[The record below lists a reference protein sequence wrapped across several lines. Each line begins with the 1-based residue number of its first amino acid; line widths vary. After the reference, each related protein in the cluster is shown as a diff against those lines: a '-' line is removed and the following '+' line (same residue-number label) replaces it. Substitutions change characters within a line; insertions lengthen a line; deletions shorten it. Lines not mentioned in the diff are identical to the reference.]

1 MKDFIN
7 EDFLLHSDVA
17 KMLYHEHAEK
27 MPIIDYHCHLNP
39 KMIADDYKFSSITEI
54 WLGGDHYKWRAMR
67 ANGVDEKYITG
78 KETSDW
84 EKFEKWAETV
94 PYTLRNPLYHW
105 THLEL
110 KTAFGIGETLNP
122 ASAKRI
128 YDKCNELL
136 ATPEYSARGLM
147 KRYNVESVCTTDDP
161 IDTLEYHKAIA
172 DSGFEVKVLP
182 TWRPDKAMNV
192 TTAAEYRAYLEK
204 LSQASGVTISKFDD
218 LVEALKVRHQYFADH
233 GCKLA
238 DHGLADI
245 PAADYTM
252 AEISAIFDKVYGGNE
267 LTKDEKTKY
276 QAALLIILS
285 EMNAEAG
292 WTQQY
297 HYGPLRN
304 TNSRMMAKLGP
315 DTGFDTIGDF
325 RCAEAMV
332 KIFDRLNS
340 EGKLAKT
347 ILYNINPSEND
358 MVAAMIANYQD
369 GSVPGKMQFGSGWW
383 FNDQMGGMLRQMNA
397 LSEQGLLSRFVG
409 MLTDSRSFLSYP
421 RHEYFRRILCNMI
434 GNDVVNGIL
443 PESEMGR
450 IKGMIEDICYCNA
463 QAFLALKA
471 SAYIRI
477 CFTIARSPLL
487 LVGERCSFSPIFSMK
502 YKSDSSISSGV
513 CPDTTFMRRAIIPF
527 TIRASLS
534 AWNIIFPSSISA

>member
-1 MKDFIN
+1 M
-7 EDFLLHSDVA
+7 
-17 KMLYHEHAEK
+17 
-27 MPIIDYHCHLNP
+27 
-39 KMIADDYKFSSITEI
+39 
-54 WLGGDHYKWRAMR
+54 
-67 ANGVDEKYITG
+67 
-78 KETSDW
+78 
-84 EKFEKWAETV
+84 
-94 PYTLRNPLYHW
+94 
-105 THLEL
+105 
-110 KTAFGIGETLNP
+110 
-122 ASAKRI
+122 
-128 YDKCNELL
+128 
-136 ATPEYSARGLM
+136 
-147 KRYNVESVCTTDDP
+147 
-161 IDTLEYHKAIA
+161 
-172 DSGFEVKVLP
+172 
-182 TWRPDKAMNV
+182 
-192 TTAAEYRAYLEK
+192 
-204 LSQASGVTISKFDD
+204 
-218 LVEALKVRHQYFADH
+218 
-233 GCKLA
+233 
-238 DHGLADI
+238 
-245 PAADYTM
+245 
-252 AEISAIFDKVYGGNE
+252 
-267 LTKDEKTKY
+267 
-276 QAALLIILS
+276 IILS

-434 GNDVVNGIL
+434 GNDVVNGML

-463 QAFLALKA
+463 
-471 SAYIRI
+471 
-477 CFTIARSPLL
+477 
-487 LVGERCSFSPIFSMK
+487 
-502 YKSDSSISSGV
+502 KSY
-513 CPDTTFMRRAIIPF
+513 
-527 TIRASLS
+527 L
-534 AWNIIFPSSISA
+534 NL